1 MGTLLAGGIPA
12 AFHTTSGPSSFTYL
26 VQHTEATVVVC
37 GTVNAAEK
45 VERGCSGGRAPSLRA
60 VVVLEGGA
68 KGGAEAKVG
77 GEGEGEEGEGG
88 ESGETKGDDGGA
100 SAASAASAV
109 GVGAGEGAGEGA
121 GGGAGE
127 GGGGGAGEGREEG
140 GTGDAAGGGS
150 VRFQWDAF
158 VATGAAVE
166 DAAVEASAGA
176 VKPGQCASIIM
187 SSGTESNPK
196 SVMLSHDNLTWTARS
211 LKAQMGA
218 VDIDTLISFL
228 PLSSGFVQVIDIHM
242 AVATGFQVTFAR
254 PDALRGSLATTMKE
268 VRSGV

>member
-68 KGGAEAKVG
+68 EGGAEATVG
-77 GEGEGEEGEGG
+77 GEGVGEGG
-88 ESGETKGDDGGA
+88 EGGEGGVTKGGVGGA

-109 GVGAGEGAGEGA
+109 GEGAGDGA
-121 GGGAGE
+121 SESG
-127 GGGGGAGEGREEG
+127 EEG
-140 GTGDAAGGGS
+140 GAVDAAGGGS

-211 LKAQMGA
+211 LKAQMEA

>member
-1 MGTLLAGGIPA
+1 MVGLLGGGVRGGWVDPQDA
-12 AFHTTSGPSSFTYL
+12 WCRACAL
-26 VQHTEATVVVC
+26 QRW
-37 GTVNAAEK
+37 
-45 VERGCSGGRAPSLRA
+45 RGCGGSTGGG
-60 VVVLEGGA
+60 GGA
-68 KGGAEAKVG
+68 G
-77 GEGEGEEGEGG
+77 
-88 ESGETKGDDGGA
+88 GETKGDDGGA

-109 GVGAGEGAGEGA
+109 GEGAGDGA
-121 GGGAGE
+121 SESG
-127 GGGGGAGEGREEG
+127 EEG
-140 GTGDAAGGGS
+140 GAVDAAGGGS
-150 VRFQWDAF
+150 VRYQWDAF

-211 LKAQMGA
+211 LKAQMEA